1 MLGENIRFYRNK
13 IGLSQQELS
22 EKLHVARPTISSWEL
37 NRTEP
42 TMGNIEALAKIFKCK
57 KSELI
62 GENPTTFEPINTIA
76 IELDKDKKIK
86 LLMEEASQAE
96 IESIERCLEYLK
108 LLRYKPI
115 VDAITKQTNPSD

>member
-1 MLGENIRFYRNK
+1 MLGENIKFYRNK

-42 TMGNIEALAKIFKCK
+42 TMGNIEALANIFRCK
-57 KSELI
+57 KSDLI
-62 GENPTTFEPINTIA
+62 GENPTTYEPINTIA
-76 IELDKDKKIK
+76 VELDKEKQIE
-86 LLMEEASQAE
+86 LLIEEVRQSDTEFINRAT
-96 IESIERCLEYLK
+96 EYLR

-115 VDAITKQTNPSD
+115 VDALTKIKD

>member
-96 IESIERCLEYLK
+96 IESIERCLEYLR

-115 VDAITKQTNPSD
+115 VDAITKQAKPSD

>member
-42 TMGNIEALAKIFKCK
+42 AMGNIEALAKIFKCK

-62 GENPTTFEPINTIA
+62 GENPTTYEPINTIA
-76 IELDKDKKIK
+76 VELDKEKQIE
-86 LLMEEASQAE
+86 LLVEEAKQADTE
-96 IESIERCLEYLK
+96 FIKRATEYLR

-115 VDAITKQTNPSD
+115 VDALTEIKH

>member
-86 LLMEEASQAE
+86 LLMDEARQAE
-96 IESIERCLEYLK
+96 IESIERCLEYLR

-115 VDAITKQTNPSD
+115 VDAITKQTKPSD